1 MIKDLINI
9 ANEARN
15 ATLEF
20 LEKDFE
26 HSGDIV
32 KIGAYGTH
40 TSRIDIVAEQEVFKY
55 VQEKD
60 IPINILSEEFGY
72 LERGYSATLVVDPID
87 GTYNAEH
94 NIPYFSISLAILKKD
109 LLSASEAVLMNMIN
123 GKCYFA
129 EKGKGAYFENRK
141 LSVKKKNGDLLFV
154 ANIGNQVP
162 DNIYNIIKHGR
173 RVRAMGCASL
183 EMTMVAEGTADL
195 FIYNNFPHPIL
206 RIIDIAASSFIV
218 REAGGEVFDDSGE
231 IMNMGFDLKE
241 RKNAIAV
248 GNIELLDRF
257 EIFKNMDKVG

>member
-32 KIGAYGTH
+32 KMGAYGTP
-40 TSRIDIVAEQEVFKY
+40 TSRIDLVAEQEVFKY

-60 IPINILSEEFGY
+60 LPINILSEEYGY
-72 LERGYSATLVVDPID
+72 LERGYPETIVVDPVD

-94 NIPYFSISLAILKKD
+94 NIPYFSISLAIVKKD
-109 LLSASEAVLMNMIN
+109 LISATEAVVMNMIN
-123 GKCYFA
+123 GKCYLA
-129 EKGKGAYFENRK
+129 EKGNCAYFESRK
-141 LSVKKKNGDLLFV
+141 LSIKKNNGELLFV
-154 ANIGNQVP
+154 ANIGNQVSE
-162 DNIYNIIKHGR
+162 NIYSIIKYGR

-183 EMTMVAEGTADL
+183 EMIMVAEGTADM
-195 FIYNNFPHPIL
+195 FIYDNYPHQIL
-206 RIIDIAASSFIV
+206 RIIDIAASSLIV
-218 REAGGEVFDDSGE
+218 REAGGEVFDGIGE
-231 IMNMGFDLKE
+231 VMNMSFDLKE

-248 GNIELLDRF
+248 GNTEFLDRF
-257 EIFKNMDKVG
+257 EIFKNRAKVR